1 MSVAILVDA
10 AFFIKRFPAIYP
22 KLDKSNPEV
31 VGKTLYS
38 MCMEHVKGEVL
49 YRILVYDCKPLN
61 KKSAHPL
68 NGNPVDF
75 SKIPGALFRVE
86 FHKFLKKQ
94 RKVALRLG
102 ELASTGAWIIKA
114 PVTRKLLR
122 KKINI
127 SDLSDMDV
135 KFDVKQKGVD
145 MRIGLDIASL
155 SLKGMV
161 DQIILISGDGDFVP
175 AAKLARREGVDFVLD
190 PLWSTF
196 ISEGLYEHIDGLKSV
211 VSRPKGYSSPLYG
224 D

>member
-10 AFFIKRFPAIYP
+10 AFFIKRFPKIYP
-22 KLDKSNPEV
+22 RMDKGNPEV

-38 MCMEHVKGEVL
+38 MCMEHVKGQDL

-68 NGNPVDF
+68 NGIPVDF
-75 SKIPGALFRVE
+75 SKIPVALFRLE
-86 FHKFLKKQ
+86 FHKYLKMQ

-102 ELASTGAWIIKA
+102 ELSSTGSWKMKA
-114 PVTRKLLR
+114 HVTRKLL
-122 KKINI
+122 KKQINI

-135 KFDVKQKGVD
+135 EFDITQKGVD

-161 DQIILISGDGDFVP
+161 NQIILISGDGDFVP
-175 AAKLARREGVDFVLD
+175 AAKLARREGIDFVLD

-211 VSRPKGYSSPLYG
+211 VARPKNYKNP
-224 D
+224 

>member
-10 AFFIKRFPAIYP
+10 AFFIKRFPGIYP
-22 KLDKSNPEV
+22 RHDKSDPEV
-31 VGKTLYS
+31 VGKELYS
-38 MCMEHVKGEVL
+38 MCMKHAKGEDL

-68 NGNPVDF
+68 NGASVDF
-75 SKIPGALFRVE
+75 SKIPGALFRVK
-86 FHKFLKKQ
+86 FHKYLKMQ

-102 ELASTGAWIIKA
+102 ELSSTGAWKINTPA
-114 PVTRKLLR
+114 ARKLLR
-122 KKINI
+122 KQINI

-135 KFDVKQKGVD
+135 ALDIKQKGVD

-161 DQIILISGDGDFVP
+161 DQIILVSGDGDFVP
-175 AAKLARREGVDFVLD
+175 AAKMARREGIDFILD

-196 ISEGLYEHIDGLKSV
+196 ISEGLYEHIDGLNSV
-211 VSRPKGYSSPLYG
+211 VPRPKGYNNPLYG
-224 D
+224 N

>member
-1 MSVAILVDA
+1 MSKIAHVPGPLAVG
-10 AFFIKRFPAIYP
+10 FPKCYRRKTEPKGHFIYNNNK
-22 KLDKSNPEV
+22 
-31 VGKTLYS
+31 GKT
-38 MCMEHVKGEVL
+38 
-49 YRILVYDCKPLN
+49 
-61 KKSAHPL
+61 
-68 NGNPVDF
+68 
-75 SKIPGALFRVE
+75 E
-86 FHKFLKKQ
+86 FHKYLKMQ

-102 ELASTGAWIIKA
+102 ELSSTGAWKIKTPA
-114 PVTRKLLR
+114 TRKLLR
-122 KKINI
+122 KQINI

-135 KFDVKQKGVD
+135 ELDVKQKGVD

-175 AAKLARREGVDFVLD
+175 AAKLARREGIDFVLD

-211 VSRPKGYSSPLYG
+211 VKRPRGYNNPLYG